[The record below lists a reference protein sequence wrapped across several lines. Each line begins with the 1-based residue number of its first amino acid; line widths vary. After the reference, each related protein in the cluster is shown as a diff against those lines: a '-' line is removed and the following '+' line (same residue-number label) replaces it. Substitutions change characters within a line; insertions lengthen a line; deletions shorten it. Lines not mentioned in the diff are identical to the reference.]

1 METQK
6 EILKLWEILIPCSS
20 PEYPICLSH
29 HKNWDDKVRKLVSGL
44 TLYKTVSGR
53 WVNEGKNIE
62 ERMIQIRIAAT
73 YERMQEIA
81 MMTKEHYEQKSVIF
95 YLVAPEVYFV

>member
-1 METQK
+1 
-6 EILKLWEILIPCSS
+6 
-20 PEYPICLSH
+20 
-29 HKNWDDKVRKLVSGL
+29 
-44 TLYKTVSGR
+44 
-53 WVNEGKNIE
+53 
-62 ERMIQIRIAAT
+62 MIQIRIAAT